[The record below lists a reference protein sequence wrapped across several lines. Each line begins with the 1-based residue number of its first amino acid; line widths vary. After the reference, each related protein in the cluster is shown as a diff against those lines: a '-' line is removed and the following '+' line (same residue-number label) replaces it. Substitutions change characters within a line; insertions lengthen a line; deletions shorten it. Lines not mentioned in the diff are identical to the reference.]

1 MRKTAKSLT
10 RKLSV
15 YFGGIALLVAA
26 ILYLLSIVIL
36 YWVEDELNRRT
47 LEQIAP
53 SAQTAFEQGA
63 SSPLILSTTITAYND
78 ASSLPEE
85 YQAITDLPLGFL
97 DELHDTFKE
106 DIFIL
111 RSQYSRGEATHPLI
125 LVMDAEKVELSRGE
139 WSSISLVILAVTLM
153 LFALFGF
160 AITLL
165 TRRLIAPI
173 RAISDQLEDS
183 EGDRRF
189 RVSKD
194 ATLEFHALTASLNH
208 YQQEIAQLI
217 RREQAFSRYA
227 SHELRTPLTIIQG
240 ASRLLEQEGNPEFL
254 KRQRHRIAKAAG
266 NMQQIIDALLSL
278 VKQERGLNTAE
289 LRALDEKELR
299 QILAEVEPLASQK
312 QIQLSLTLD
321 ATPQIAPSEAVLRM
335 LMINLLNNA
344 INASDSGRIT
354 IGVDEKGI
362 WVKDQGRGMSS
373 SDSRPQ
379 GHGLGLEIVEAL
391 CQRYQWR
398 FSLSNDNEGCIARL
412 HFPVSSDAP

>member
-1 MRKTAKSLT
+1 MT

-63 SSPLILSTTITAYND
+63 SSPQILSTTITAYND

-111 RSQYSRGEATHPLI
+111 RSQYSHGEATHPLI

-153 LFALFGF
+153 LFAMFGF

-173 RAISDQLEDS
+173 RAISNQLEDS

-194 ATLEFHALTASLNH
+194 ATLEFHALTDSLNH

-278 VKQERGLNTAE
+278 VKQERGLNRAE

-373 SDSRPQ
+373 SDNRPQ

-391 CQRYQWR
+391 CKRYQWR
-398 FSLSNDNEGCIARL
+398 FSLSNDNEGCIASL

>member
-1 MRKTAKSLT
+1 MQKTAKSLT
-10 RKLSV
+10 RKLSF

-53 SAQTAFEQGA
+53 SAQTAFQQGA
-63 SSPLILSTTITAYND
+63 ESPLVLSTTIVAYND
-78 ASSLPEE
+78 AASLPDE
-85 YQAITDLPLGFL
+85 YQGIADLPVGFL

-106 DIFIL
+106 DIFIF
-111 RSQYSRGEATHPLI
+111 RGQYGEGEATHPLI
-125 LVMDAEKVELSRGE
+125 LVMDAEQVELSRNE
-139 WSSISLVILAVTLM
+139 WNNISLVILAVTLM

-173 RAISDQLEDS
+173 RAISEQLEDS
-183 EGDRRF
+183 EGDQSF

-194 ATLEFHALTASLNH
+194 ATQEFHALTASLNH
-208 YQQEIAQLI
+208 YQQQIAQLI

-240 ASRLLEQEGNPEFL
+240 ASRLMEQEGKPEFMQ
-254 KRQRHRIAKAAG
+254 RQRSRITKAAS
-266 NMQQIIDALLSL
+266 NMQHIIDALLSL
-278 VKQERGLNTAE
+278 VKQEKGLSSPD
-289 LRALDEKELR
+289 LRPLQEKELR

-335 LMINLLNNA
+335 LLINLLNNA
-344 INASDSGRIT
+344 INASDSGHID
-354 IGVDEKGI
+354 ISVDDEGI
-362 WVKDQGRGMSS
+362 SVKDQGRGMIS
-373 SDSRPQ
+373 SDTRPQ

-398 FSLSNDNEGCIARL
+398 FSLSNYNKGCIARL
-412 HFPVSSDAP
+412 HFSASSHAS